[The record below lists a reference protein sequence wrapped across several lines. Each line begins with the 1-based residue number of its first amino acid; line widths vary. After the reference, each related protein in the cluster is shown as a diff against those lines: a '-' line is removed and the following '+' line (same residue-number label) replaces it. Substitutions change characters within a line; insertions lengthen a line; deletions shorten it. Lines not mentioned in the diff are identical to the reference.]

1 MKRKCIL
8 AAVVYTLFF
17 PIISQDVPGPELE
30 KESAN
35 TEYKQVE
42 GLENWTYNCDISDM
56 VNGKYNLIIR
66 SRDNAGN
73 MSIDGPINI
82 FVDSES
88 GKPTVSIFIP
98 SPYMRIGKIPG

>member
-1 MKRKCIL
+1 MNRKLITTAIAL
-8 AAVVYTLFF
+8 TTLL
-17 PIISQDVPGPELE
+17 PLSAQEETQVLE
-30 KESAN
+30 KETSN

-42 GLENWTYNCDISDM
+42 GLENWTYDCDISDM